1 MKTMRILVVD
11 DDALA
16 GEMTAAVLED
26 LGHEPLLAENGVEAM
41 EKISADAAIE
51 MVISDLNMPLVSGI
65 ELFREMRA
73 QGVNLPFILLTGDDP
88 EVARQQEPKLDAC
101 LLKDFSL
108 EESLP
113 EIIAEVLAHHGIYA

>member
-1 MKTMRILVVD
+1 MRILVVD

-16 GEMTAAVLED
+16 GEMTAAVLEGM
-26 LGHEPLLAENGVEAM
+26 GHDPLLAENGVDAM
-41 EKISADAAIE
+41 EILAADAAIQ

-65 ELFREMRA
+65 DLFREMRT
-73 QGVNLPFILLTGDDP
+73 QGNTLPFILLSGDDP
-88 EVARQQEPKLDAC
+88 AIPRQQEPKLDAC

-113 EIIAEVLAHHGIYA
+113 EIIAEVLARRNL